1 MASQLHEAVRLAQA
15 GQREEARRLLWQVV
29 QTEPNH
35 EIAWL
40 WLASV
45 AADLP
50 EYERALTEVL
60 RINPGNAQAQRLLAE
75 YHEQFGAVSPAQ
87 PPVSPGYTAL
97 PTPQTPPPM
106 QYPTSRPQAP
116 VGYGGYPATPG
127 GYAPE
132 YPPAPPVQQQQ
143 PAPPPARRSG
153 FPGCLVPMGCGCG
166 GGCLRSCLVALF
178 IFVVV
183 PVIIIGILA
192 FGRFSFG
199 PLDLVMQYLP
209 GDVGRKDVE
218 FTLQPGGESER
229 PTAYD
234 VSVTVPRSWFPAV
247 SQNQWWVMGRDLLD
261 DFVVLAET
269 RASWRDLGVDLDSAT
284 PSTAINI
291 VELNP
296 FRLRDAGSPLL
307 LTFGGITTADTTSCD
322 APDAE
327 LVRRGALCGRRS
339 QATEQVTE
347 TIFRDYAPPT
357 EIRVINFSVPVAE
370 NLVANWTIELP
381 ADLYGEFEDDIA
393 RIIDSAQVEPR

>member
-1 MASQLHEAVRLAQA
+1 
-15 GQREEARRLLWQVV
+15 
-29 QTEPNH
+29 
-35 EIAWL
+35 
-40 WLASV
+40 
-45 AADLP
+45 
-50 EYERALTEVL
+50 
-60 RINPGNAQAQRLLAE
+60 
-75 YHEQFGAVSPAQ
+75 
-87 PPVSPGYTAL
+87 
-97 PTPQTPPPM
+97 
-106 QYPTSRPQAP
+106 
-116 VGYGGYPATPG
+116 
-127 GYAPE
+127 
-132 YPPAPPVQQQQ
+132 
-143 PAPPPARRSG
+143 
-153 FPGCLVPMGCGCG
+153 
-166 GGCLRSCLVALF
+166 
-178 IFVVV
+178 
-183 PVIIIGILA
+183 
-192 FGRFSFG
+192 
-199 PLDLVMQYLP
+199 
-209 GDVGRKDVE
+209 
-218 FTLQPGGESER
+218 
-229 PTAYD
+229 
-234 VSVTVPRSWFPAV
+234 
-247 SQNQWWVMGRDLLD
+247 MGRDLLD

-370 NLVANWTIELP
+370 NQVANWTIELP

>member
-1 MASQLHEAVRLAQA
+1 MAAILPRPAVTR
-15 GQREEARRLLWQVV
+15 
-29 QTEPNH
+29 PNTRP
-35 EIAWL
+35 L
-40 WLASV
+40 PR
-45 AADLP
+45 AA
-50 EYERALTEVL
+50 
-60 RINPGNAQAQRLLAE
+60 
-75 YHEQFGAVSPAQ
+75 
-87 PPVSPGYTAL
+87 
-97 PTPQTPPPM
+97 
-106 QYPTSRPQAP
+106 
-116 VGYGGYPATPG
+116 ATTRS
-127 GYAPE
+127 A
-132 YPPAPPVQQQQ
+132 
-143 PAPPPARRSG
+143 PARRSG
-153 FPGCLVPMGCGCG
+153 FPAVWCRWAADG

-199 PLDLVMQYLP
+199 PLDLVMQISA
-209 GDVGRKDVE
+209 GRRWPQGCRVHAA
-218 FTLQPGGESER
+218 TGRESER

-381 ADLYGEFEDDIA
+381 ADLWRVRRRHRAHHRQRAGRAALEGVRRFGRESPY
-393 RIIDSAQVEPR
+393 PPPLPPK